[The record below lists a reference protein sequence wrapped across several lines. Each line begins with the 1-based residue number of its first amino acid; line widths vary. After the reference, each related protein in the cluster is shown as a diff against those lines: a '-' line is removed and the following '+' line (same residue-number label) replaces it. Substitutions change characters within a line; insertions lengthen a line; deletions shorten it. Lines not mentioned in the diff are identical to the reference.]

1 MHDGPGI
8 KYIVPPMTSSRP
20 RKEIEE
26 ERRRK
31 KANKKIYHLM
41 TNDGQK
47 ELQKMIRERDE
58 NPGVRNPNGISVMT
72 KKASP
77 TASLSTV
84 GDGQWIR
91 IDLTADTGACDS
103 VMPKSGPWEGIK
115 VTPSEMSKL
124 EG

>member
-1 MHDGPGI
+1 MYDGPGI

-20 RKEIEE
+20 RKDIEK

-31 KANKKIYHLM
+31 KANKKLDHLM
-41 TNDGQK
+41 TKDGQK

-58 NPGVRNPNGISVMT
+58 NPGVHNPNGLSVMT

-77 TASLSTV
+77 TASLSIV

-91 IDLTADTGACDS
+91 ID
-103 VMPKSGPWEGIK
+103 
-115 VTPSEMSKL
+115 
-124 EG
+124 